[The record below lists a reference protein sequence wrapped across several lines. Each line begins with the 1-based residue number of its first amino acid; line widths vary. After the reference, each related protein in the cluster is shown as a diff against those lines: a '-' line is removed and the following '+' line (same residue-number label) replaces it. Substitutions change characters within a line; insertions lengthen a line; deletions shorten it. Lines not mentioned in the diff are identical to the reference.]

1 VAFTRS
7 LIQGFRAGSNLVAP
21 PDQIPD
27 GAFRVLENA
36 RLSRSPGEVGNRPGM
51 TEVTTSAVTSD
62 VVYSLWTL
70 FQTLTSAVRYAHVGT
85 SLYRMTQT
93 WGTPVEIATGIG
105 RGPVSA
111 VNMVDGE
118 NGLSTYLTNT
128 SGLGSKR
135 DDGTTLH
142 DWGVPPVTERLPAPE
157 LATDLF
163 TQIDV
168 MDVAANWTVTS
179 GLSAGP
185 TAEANIKQQG
195 AASITITVAANTLGT
210 IARSLTTPI
219 DLDTLVGGDEDVK
232 LDDYIHLW
240 VRADRPARVN
250 YLQIDVDLDT
260 LTVADAFRTNMYSIQ
275 LPGLVWLNQ
284 GAQQWSR
291 VQVPKSAFT
300 RVGEN
305 MALSWANA
313 SSVRLSVQ
321 TTTDGPCQL
330 YLDDFKLRGGTDIV
344 GRVRYSAVYR
354 NAMTGGKGNP
364 HMTDDNRVIYSPR
377 INVDRQ
383 RVNVPTTPI
392 RYNGPAYPTGAA
404 ITHLIMYRSID
415 GGEAVEIDRI
425 LIAELSPFL
434 DDVSVVSTLLKPTLE
449 TDNNPPP
456 EGHVVF
462 GPGALNRVF
471 LLRGDND
478 LYYSKAWEVH
488 ENRAE
493 NWPTLFHAQIGDGS
507 EKAQTGIVTDTTI
520 LVWSD
525 QQTYMIQ
532 GSGDDTFLPMVIPNS
547 RGVVS
552 RFCVAQGDGS
562 LFFVSQDGVYEQV
575 GLQQRR
581 LTDAIAPF
589 FAGLEVSGVP
599 GWNTDPAVLRSV
611 RLSWQADALGPF
623 LLMLYP
629 SRGQLLPDRELYLG
643 RNAVTGRYTDVSFD
657 RRGSAGTLRSLYRD
671 PEQNWLYGG
680 SSGGRIFHL
689 EDASVDTDDGQAMA
703 WRLVTRSEHFDTPNR
718 DKYLT
723 QAIVEMDT
731 ALQPIHVDAL
741 YDKQRVREAL
751 SPVLQTTGPTGQG
764 LLLVADPEA
773 PRQDVAL
780 ELTGLVDTRVSL
792 SRYGWFQEAQ
802 PELLTFWDSGKI
814 VLAAQTVLQ
823 GVWYTL
829 QSTALVTVTVY
840 REGHVTAVYG
850 IPSTIGRRLADR
862 FFFVAGTKSREVRIT
877 FSSTA
882 GFRLY
887 ACDLR
892 SKPYG
897 SDQGYQP
904 QPLVAAGS

>member
-1 VAFTRS
+1 
-7 LIQGFRAGSNLVAP
+7 VAP
-21 PDQIPD
+21 PDQIPE
-27 GAFRVLENA
+27 GGFRVLENA
-36 RLSRSPGEVGNRPGM
+36 RLSRSPGEVTNRPGM
-51 TEVTTSAVTSD
+51 TAVTAEPIAGD

-70 FQTLTSAVRYAHVGT
+70 FQTITSAVRYAHAGS
-85 SLYRMTQT
+85 SLYRLTAD
-93 WGTPVEIATGIG
+93 WLTPTAIATSIG
-105 RGPVSA
+105 AGPVSA

-118 NGLSTYLTNT
+118 GGLSAYFTNT
-128 SGLGSKR
+128 SGLDSKR

-185 TAEANIKQQG
+185 TAEANIKQEG
-195 AASITITVAANTLGT
+195 AASITITVAANTLGI
-210 IARSLTTPI
+210 IAKSLGGAVL

-240 VRADRPARVN
+240 VRADRPARIN
-250 YLQIDVDLDT
+250 YIQIDVDLDT
-260 LTVADAFRTNMYSIQ
+260 LTVANAFRTNLYSIQ
-275 LPGLVWLNQ
+275 LPGLAWLNQ
-284 GAQQWSR
+284 GANQWTR
-291 VQVPKSAFT
+291 LQVSKSAFT
-300 RVGEN
+300 RVGTN

-321 TTTDGPCQL
+321 TTTDGACQL

-354 NAMTGGKGNP
+354 NGVTGGKGNP
-364 HMTDDNRVIYSPR
+364 YLNPDNDNVIYSPR
-377 INVDRQ
+377 LNVDRQ

-392 RYNGPAYPTGAA
+392 RYGGPAYPTGAA
-404 ITHLIMYRSID
+404 ITQLLMYRSID
-415 GGEAVEIDRI
+415 GGEAIEIAR
-425 LIAELSPFL
+425 LEIAAVSPFL

-449 TDNNPPP
+449 VDNQPPP
-456 EGHVVF
+456 DGHVVF
-462 GPGALNRVF
+462 GPGALARLF

-493 NWPTLFHAQIGDGS
+493 NWPPLFHAQIGDGS
-507 EKAQTGIVTDTTI
+507 EKAQTGVVTDTTI

-547 RGVVS
+547 RGIVS

-562 LFFVSQDGVYEQV
+562 LFFVSQDGIYEQV

-589 FAGLEVSGVP
+589 FAGLTVAGVA
-599 GWNTDPAVLRSV
+599 GWNTDAAVLRGV

-623 LLMLYP
+623 VLMLYP
-629 SRGQLLPDRELYLG
+629 AAGQLLPTHELYLG
-643 RNAVTGRYTDVSFD
+643 RNLITGRYTDVSFD
-657 RRGSAGTLRSLYRD
+657 RRGGGVRLRCLYRD
-671 PEQNWLYGG
+671 PEQNCLYGG
-680 SSGGRIFHL
+680 NSAGEVLHL
-689 EDASVDTDDGQAMA
+689 EDATTDTDAGNAVA
-703 WRLVTRSEHFDTPNR
+703 FRVLTRSDHFGASNR
-718 DKYLT
+718 DKYVT

-731 ALQPIHVDAL
+731 ALQPIQVDAW
-741 YDKQRVREAL
+741 YDKQTAQEPLA
-751 SPVLQTTGPTGQG
+751 PVLQTTGPTQQG

-780 ELTGLVDTRVSL
+780 ELTGLISARVTL
-792 SRYGWFQEAQ
+792 SRYGWFHEMQ

-814 VLAAQTVLQ
+814 ALAAQTVLQ
-823 GVWYTL
+823 GLWYTL
-829 QSTALVTVTVY
+829 QSTAVVTVTVY
-840 REGHVTAVYG
+840 REGHVAGVYA
-850 IPSTIGRRLADR
+850 IPTTTSRRLANR
-862 FFFVAGTKSREVRIT
+862 VFFVAGTKAREVRFT
-877 FSSTA
+877 LQSTQ

-887 ACDLR
+887 ACDVR

-904 QPLVAAGS
+904 SPLVAAGS